1 MPTRM
6 EVALIG
12 LNELYFVKDIK
23 MKVGGDVVGL
33 EEGTVEDRCMK

>member
-6 EVALIG
+6 EAALTG
-12 LNELYFVKDIK
+12 LSELYFVKHMK